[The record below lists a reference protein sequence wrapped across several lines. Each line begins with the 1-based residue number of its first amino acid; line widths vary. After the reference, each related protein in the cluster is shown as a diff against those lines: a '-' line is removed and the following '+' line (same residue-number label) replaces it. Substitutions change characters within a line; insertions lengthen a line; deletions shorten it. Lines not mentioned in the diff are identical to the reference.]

1 MKIEEEFGI
10 DKRMYA
16 PTPENFA
23 TKHRMLSE
31 DIKSRENSKEFRGLK
46 KGAKEQ
52 SRLNKIFFGSKRD
65 DIAAYKE
72 RTDIIKEKRAEN
84 DEAAKKMAGE
94 FAKEAYEIM
103 EMWED
108 YVNVQIRMAKE
119 LGIEPNILEDE
130 AYFLSVD
137 KILKSSKEFGNQEI
151 SIKTA
156 AKFAGIKDLLQ
167 PKLERGSNISDDNG
181 EEFIEEDRRV
191 PIKNLGIIDP
201 NEALQKAQEQNM
213 KKVLV
218 VKNRTLV
225 ANLEKSKKAWND
237 VYDKKPGDTRYAP
250 ISNETADIIKDII
263 KKLNL
268 DLSIPVQDKDDFD
281 LNKKEPRGDRQV
293 RSHIYRET
301 DYSVQDIEA
310 LTNEKKR
317 SK

>member
-1 MKIEEEFGI
+1 MKIEEEFGT
-10 DKRMYA
+10 RMHA

-65 DIAAYKE
+65 DVAAYKE

-181 EEFIEEDRRV
+181 EEFIEKDTCV
-191 PIKNLGIIDP
+191 PIKNFGTIDP
-201 NEALQKAQEQNM
+201 NEAFQKAREQNM

-218 VKNRTLV
+218 VGDQRLV
-225 ANLEKSKKAWND
+225 ANLKKSMGAWNNI
-237 VYDKKPGDTRYAP
+237 YDTIPGDTRYAP
-250 ISNETADIIKDII
+250 ISDETADIIKDII

-268 DLSIPVQDKDDFD
+268 DLSIPVQSKYNFDF
-281 LNKKEPRGDRQV
+281 NKKEPRRIRQ
-293 RSHIYRET
+293 RQPRIYREI
-301 DYSVQDIEA
+301 DYSVQDIEE
-310 LTNEKKR
+310 LSNKK
-317 SK
+317 K